1 MLHDYVPC
9 RSVLEL
15 ASIEISRK
23 IHFHLSYLSPSF
35 RPTVQVL
42 TAAKRAEI
50 RARKHEID
58 LQEKQAKKKMKR
70 MDDEDG
76 MLAAAESMPL
86 PSPLPS
92 LQPAA
97 ASVGV
102 GGWTESQHP
111 KDGKRSRS
119 SSGLR
124 KSEGEEDGKRRRD
137 QDPLTAWVYDYYRDD
152 SYTGHVSDLRQFFK
166 GIDLQHVRF
175 WRTKVYTTSP

>member
-1 MLHDYVPC
+1 M
-9 RSVLEL
+9 
-15 ASIEISRK
+15 
-23 IHFHLSYLSPSF
+23 
-35 RPTVQVL
+35 L

-58 LQEKQAKKKMKR
+58 LQEKQAKNKIKR

-97 ASVGV
+97 TSVGV
-102 GGWTESQHP
+102 GGWTESQHL

-119 SSGLR
+119 PSGLG
-124 KSEGEEDGKRRRD
+124 KSEGGDEEDGKRRRD

-152 SYTGHVSDLRQFFK
+152 SYTGHVSDLRQFLK
-166 GIDLQHVRF
+166 GIDFQHVRC
-175 WRTKVYTTSP
+175 WRMIVYNSSPRD